1 MKTLLILRHAKSSWD
16 DPAMADHERPLNTR
30 GRMAAPQIARLL
42 RDEGLL
48 PHHILC
54 STAVRARQTVELLA
68 EESGYSGP
76 VEYREDLYLASP
88 WRCLA
93 ALGELPVACATAMLV
108 GHNPGLEEL
117 LQGLTGEE
125 EHLPTAALAQVQ
137 LDVAEWGELSTQTRA
152 ALVNLWRPK
161 ELHD

>member
-93 ALGELPVACATAMLV
+93 ALGELPAACATAMLV